1 MSLTWYIH
9 RLRAMGPAEIAHR
22 FFEKGKKLTARGRI
36 EGWKRYRAPG
46 PLPRLPGLAD
56 NLSAASEGV
65 KTDILAAS
73 QDVLSGRYSALG
85 ADWPLRDPQNPFPP
99 ETWRLDPIT
108 GGLWP
113 GSEAYCF
120 DIPYRHERTLGDI
133 KYVWEY
139 NRLQFLQPLA
149 ADVALTGNPQAIT
162 AIEAA
167 IASWYEANPP
177 FRGLCWNSGIELG
190 LRAIS
195 LLVVTSLCGDRLS
208 RATVETIR
216 TILHAHQVWMAR
228 YPSRFSSANNHLVAE
243 VAGEFLIS
251 LAMPELSLSA
261 KLDAKARKILAQE
274 ADRQI
279 LADGVGAEQSPTY
292 GAFTAEFLL
301 LCCFAARAA
310 GRPLAAGI
318 DARLL
323 AFSTFI
329 AWLSD
334 ADGKVP
340 GICDDDEGRVL
351 TLSGHE
357 TAYAASVS
365 AAIAGYLGTPSAG
378 PRPRENELRDALL
391 QSPAVGTPLP
401 SGLKTF
407 TDGGYTIVR
416 ERKNDRDVH
425 IVMDHAP
432 LGYLSIAAHGHA
444 DALSVIATID
454 GIPLFVD
461 AGTYLYHSGGPWR
474 DWFRSTRAHN
484 TLALGG
490 ADQSVMSG
498 AFNWSHKASSRLDS
512 VAGGKDWRIVASHDG
527 YEKRFGC
534 IHRRTV
540 ASDPSGFS
548 IHDTLIGNHDQS
560 AEVVFQLAPSC
571 RAEIDGDKI
580 RIFHEAQW
588 LATLSFSQT
597 GQVECASGGAPGDGG
612 WYSPR
617 FGIKLP
623 APRIV
628 WKGKLP
634 PDGLLTTVDLVAEI
648 AGNVHG
654 RGVAGGGQPA

>member
-1 MSLTWYIH
+1 MSLTWYMN

-22 FFEKGKKLTARGRI
+22 FVEKGKKLAARGRI
-36 EGWKRYRAPG
+36 EGWERYRTPG
-46 PLPRLPGLAD
+46 PSPVLPGLAA
-56 NLSAASEGV
+56 NVAAASDDMKAE
-65 KTDILAAS
+65 ILAAS
-73 QDVLSGRYSALG
+73 STVLSGHYSALG
-85 ADWPLRDPQNPFPP
+85 ADWPLRDPQNPFPA
-99 ETWRLDPIT
+99 EAWRLDPVT

-149 ADVALTGNPQAIT
+149 ADAALTGNPAAIAT
-162 AIEAA
+162 IEAA
-167 IASWYEANPP
+167 LESWYAANPP

-208 RATVETIR
+208 AGTIEKIR

-228 YPSRFSSANNHLVAE
+228 YPSRFSSANNHLIAE

-251 LAMPELSLSA
+251 LAMPDLPLSA
-261 KLDAKARKILAQE
+261 RLEAKGRKVLAQE
-274 ADRQI
+274 ANKQI

-301 LCCFAARAA
+301 LCCSAARTA
-310 GRPLAAGI
+310 GRPLPAGV
-318 DARLL
+318 DARLHV
-323 AFSTFI
+323 FSTFI

-334 ADGKVP
+334 AEGKVP
-340 GICDDDEGRVL
+340 GICDDDDGRVL
-351 TLSGHE
+351 TLSRHE
-357 TAYAASVS
+357 AAYAASVS
-365 AAIAGYLGTPSAG
+365 AAISGYLGTPSAG
-378 PRPRENELRDALL
+378 PQPKEKELRDALL
-391 QSPAVGTPLP
+391 RSPATGTPPP
-401 SGLKTF
+401 SGLMTF
-407 TDGGYTIVR
+407 ADGGYTIVR
-416 ERKNDRDVH
+416 KRQNDRDVH

-484 TLALGG
+484 TLTLGDT
-490 ADQSVMSG
+490 DQSIMSG

-512 VAGGKDWRIVASHDG
+512 VADGKDWRIVASHDG

-540 ASDPSGFS
+540 SSDPSGFS
-548 IHDTLIGNHDQS
+548 IHDTLVGNPDQS
-560 AEVVFQLAPSC
+560 AEVVFQLAPDC
-571 RAEIDGDKI
+571 RAEIEAGAI
-580 RIFHEAQW
+580 RIFHKAQR
-588 LATLSFSQT
+588 LATLSFSQA

-617 FGIKLP
+617 FGIKVP
-623 APRIV
+623 APRIA

-634 PDGLLTTVDLVAEI
+634 PEGLVTKVDLV
-648 AGNVHG
+648 VDG
-654 RGVAGGGQPA
+654 RG

>member
-1 MSLTWYIH
+1 MSLTWYMH

-22 FFEKGKKLTARGRI
+22 FAEKGKKLAARGRI
-36 EGWKRYRAPG
+36 EGWERYRTPG
-46 PLPRLPGLAD
+46 PAPRLPGLKD
-56 NLSAASEGV
+56 NLAAAPEAV
-65 KTDILAAS
+65 KTEILAAS
-73 QDVLSGRYSALG
+73 RDVLAGRYSALG
-85 ADWPLRDPQNPFPP
+85 ADWPPRDPQNPFPP
-99 ETWRLDPIT
+99 EAWRLDPVT
-108 GGLWP
+108 GGFWP
-113 GSEAYCF
+113 GSTAYCF

-149 ADVALTGNPQAIT
+149 ADAALTGNAAAVT

-167 IASWYEANPP
+167 LASWYAANPP

-208 RATVETIR
+208 AATVETIR

-243 VAGEFLIS
+243 VAGEFLIA
-251 LAMPELSLSA
+251 LAMPELRLSA
-261 KLDAKARKILAQE
+261 ALEAKGRKILAEE
-274 ADRQI
+274 AGKQI

-310 GRPLAAGI
+310 GRPLPAGI
-318 DARLL
+318 DARLAL
-323 AFSTFI
+323 FSNFI

-334 ADGKVP
+334 AEGKVP

-351 TLSGHE
+351 TLSRHE
-357 TAYAASVS
+357 TAYAASVCT
-365 AAIAGYLGTPSAG
+365 AIAGYLGKAPAG
-378 PRPRENELRDALL
+378 PRPPENDLRDALL
-391 QSPAVGTPLP
+391 RSPGTGMPAP

-407 TDGGYTIVR
+407 ADGGYTVVR
-416 ERKNDRDVH
+416 ERRNGRDVH

-444 DALSVIATID
+444 DALSLIVTVD
-454 GIPLFVD
+454 GKPLFVD
-461 AGTYLYHSGGPWR
+461 PGTYLYHSGGAWR
-474 DWFRSTRAHN
+474 NWFRSTRAHN
-484 TLALGG
+484 TLTLGG
-490 ADQSVMSG
+490 ADQSTMSG
-498 AFNWSHKASSRLDS
+498 AFNWSHKASARLDS
-512 VAGGKDWRIVASHDG
+512 VTGGPDWRIAASHDG

-534 IHRRTV
+534 VHRRTV
-540 ASDPSGFS
+540 SSDPAGFS
-548 IHDTLIGNHDQS
+548 IHDVLTGNPDQP
-560 AEVVFQLAPSC
+560 AEIVFQLAPSC
-571 RAEIDGDKI
+571 RAQIEAGQV
-580 RIFHEAQW
+580 RIHDATQW
-588 LATLSFSQT
+588 LATLSFSHP
-597 GQVECASGGAPGDGG
+597 GEVDCNSGGAPGEGG

-623 APRIV
+623 APRIA

-634 PDGLLTTVDLVAEI
+634 PEGLLTKVDLVAGT
-648 AGNVHG
+648 A
-654 RGVAGGGQPA
+654 R